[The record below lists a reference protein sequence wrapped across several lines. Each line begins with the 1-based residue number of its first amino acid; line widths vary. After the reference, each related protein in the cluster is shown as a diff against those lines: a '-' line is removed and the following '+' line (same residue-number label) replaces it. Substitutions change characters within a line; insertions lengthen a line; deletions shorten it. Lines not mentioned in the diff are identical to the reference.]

1 MTGGRTARNAL
12 PSESFGHWQATAVL
26 LDCIRFHIGMKQ
38 PMSCLRP
45 KKNRVQYWNFAIGLP
60 GLPPRP
66 AYQDSHGSLVAA
78 QGTPSV
84 WATTATGLTV
94 SGVSAVSSMSTL
106 LLRISRRASC
116 EARLGSDWLS
126 VTMMLTSY
134 FLPPALNPPVYAL
147 VLRMVLMTN
156 LSPDANPDSE

>member
-26 LDCIRFHIGMKQ
+26 LDGIRFHSGMKL

-45 KKNRVQYWNFAIGLP
+45 KKNRVQYWNFVVGLA
-60 GLPPRP
+60 GFPPRP

-94 SGVSAVSSMSTL
+94 SGVDEVSSRSTL
-106 LLRISRRASC
+106 LLRISWRASC
-116 EARLGSDWLS
+116 EARLGSDPLS
-126 VTMMLTSY
+126 VTTMLTLY
-134 FLPPALNPPVYAL
+134 FLPPALKPPA
-147 VLRMVLMTN
+147 
-156 LSPDANPDSE
+156 